1 MPVCLYTRAMDQ
13 SSFSPGTPL
22 AALPGVGE
30 ARAARLTK
38 LGLRTAKDALL
49 HFPRGYK
56 DFSGTHSWHDLE
68 AGRHAA
74 LAGDVIDLSSRTTA
88 GGRSMVSMLVQC
100 AGGSIRAIWF
110 NLPFLAKKYAVGM
123 RVIVAGPPRRN
134 GTTWEFSH
142 PDVRVLDEGEA
153 AEGAEWLAV
162 YPLSAG
168 VQQSHV
174 RVAVQAVLDHVVDGL
189 PEAFSD
195 DVRAARGLL
204 TIQEAFRGIH
214 KPAGREMLAAARRR
228 LAYADHLIV
237 QLLLREDRREK
248 ERRQAAPAIVVDAR
262 LDARIRARFP
272 FAFTAAQEQAVA
284 DIVGDLAATR
294 PMHRLLQGEV
304 GSGKTAV
311 AIYAML
317 AAIANRPADTT
328 DDDPCGRYQAALLAP
343 TELLARQHHRSL
355 SKWLTDNNARNKTQ
369 VELLV
374 GGLPAAARR
383 EVLGHIES
391 GAASVVIGTHALLAE
406 SVQFRRLALVV
417 IDEQQRFGVE
427 QRFVMQSGKADPHTL
442 IMTATPIP
450 RTLAHGLY
458 GDLDISEIRQQ
469 PAGRQAVT
477 TYHVLPDTLDQWW
490 DFYGK
495 KLRDGRQGYVVV
507 PVIEDSERGVQSI
520 ASAYEE
526 LANGPLEAFR
536 LGLVHGRMPP
546 GLQNA
551 VLEDFAA
558 GKLDVLVATPV
569 IEVGIDVPQATI
581 MTILDADCFGLAQ
594 LHQLRGRVARGAVPG
609 LCGVATER
617 LDDRARGRI
626 EAFVSTGD
634 GFALAALDHRLRGSG
649 RLFGTR
655 QSGRSGTEFKFTQR
669 AVAAPDDAP
678 DDDATQIPFDEEAII
693 DKARADAI
701 ALLDHDPTLTL
712 PEHARLRDLVDQR
725 RREQLA
731 QGGCHG
737 AVG

>member
-1 MPVCLYTRAMDQ
+1 MDR
-13 SSFSPGTPL
+13 SSYSPSTPL

-30 ARAARLTK
+30 ARAARLVK

-49 HFPRGYK
+49 HFPRSYK
-56 DFSGTHSWHDLE
+56 DFSGAHAWGDLE

-74 LAGDVIDLSSRTTA
+74 LSGAVVDLSSRTTA

-100 AGGSIRAIWF
+100 DGGSIRAVWF
-110 NLPFLAKKYAVGM
+110 NLPFLAKKYAAGM
-123 RVIVAGPPRRN
+123 RVIVAGTPRRN
-134 GTTWEFSH
+134 GMTWEFSH

-153 AEGAEWLAV
+153 AEGAEWLAI
-162 YPLSAG
+162 YPLTAG

-174 RVAVQAVLDHVVDGL
+174 RVAVQAALDHVVAGL

-195 DVRAARGLL
+195 EARRGRGLL
-204 TIQEAFRGIH
+204 TIQEAFRGLH
-214 KPAGREMLAAARRR
+214 KPAGREMLDAARRR
-228 LAYADHLIV
+228 LAYADHLVV

-248 ERRQAAPAIVVDAR
+248 ERRQAAPAITVDSR

-272 FAFTAAQEQAVA
+272 FSFTAAQEQAVA
-284 DIVGDLAATR
+284 DIVGDVAATR

-311 AIYAML
+311 AVYSML
-317 AAIANRPADTT
+317 ATVANKPPNAAE
-328 DDDPCGRYQAALLAP
+328 DDPRDRYQAALLAP

-355 SKWLTDNNARNKTQ
+355 SRWLADNNARNKTQ

-374 GGLPAAARR
+374 GGLPAAAKR
-383 EVLGHIES
+383 EVLGRILS
-391 GAASVVIGTHALLAE
+391 GEASVVIGTHALLADT
-406 SVQFRRLALVV
+406 VQFRHLALVV

-477 TYHVLPDTLDQWW
+477 TYHVLPDTLAQWW
-490 DFYGK
+490 DFYSK

-520 ASAYEE
+520 ASAFEE

-536 LGLVHGRMPP
+536 LGLVHGRMQPT
-546 GLQNA
+546 LQNA

-609 LCGVATER
+609 LCGVVTDR
-617 LDDRARGRI
+617 LDDRAFARI
-626 EAFVSTGD
+626 EAFVTTAD

-669 AVAAPDDAP
+669 SVAAPEEPLADDAS
-678 DDDATQIPFDEEAII
+678 TIPFDEDAII
-693 DKARADAI
+693 DAARTDAI
-701 ALLDHDPTLTL
+701 AFLDRDPTLAL
-712 PEHARLRDLVDQR
+712 PEHSRLRDLVDQR
-725 RREQLA
+725 RREQQT
-731 QGGCHG
+731 QGGHHG

>member
-1 MPVCLYTRAMDQ
+1 MEPSLSY
-13 SSFSPGTPL
+13 SPGTPL
-22 AALPGVGE
+22 VALPGVGE
-30 ARAARLTK
+30 ARAARLAK
-38 LGLRTAKDALL
+38 LGLRTAKDVLL

-56 DFSGTHSWHDLE
+56 DFSGTHAWDDLE

-74 LAGDVIDLSSRTTA
+74 LSGEVVDLSSRTTA
-88 GGRSMVSMLVQC
+88 GGRSMVSMLVRC
-100 AGGSIRAIWF
+100 TGGSIRAVWF

-123 RVIVAGPPRRN
+123 RVIVAGAPRRN
-134 GTTWEFSH
+134 GTAWEFSH
-142 PDVRVLDEGEA
+142 PDVRILEEGETEEA
-153 AEGAEWLAV
+153 AEWLAI
-162 YPLSAG
+162 YPLTAG

-174 RVAVQAVLDHVVDGL
+174 RVAVQAALDHVVDGL

-195 DVRAARGLL
+195 EVRRVRGLL

-214 KPAGREMLAAARRR
+214 RPAGREMLDAARRR

-248 ERRQAAPAIVVDAR
+248 ERRQAAPAITVDSR

-272 FAFTAAQEQAVA
+272 FAFTAAQEEAVA
-284 DIVGDLAATR
+284 DIVNDVAATR

-311 AIYAML
+311 AVYAIL
-317 AAIANRPADTT
+317 AAVANRPSDATE
-328 DDDPCGRYQAALLAP
+328 DDPYGRYQAALLAP
-343 TELLARQHHRSL
+343 TELLSRQHHRSL
-355 SKWLTDNNARNKTQ
+355 SKWLTDNNARNKTR

-374 GGLPAAARR
+374 GGMPAAAKR
-383 EVLGHIES
+383 EVLGRIES
-391 GAASVVIGTHALLAE
+391 GEASVVIGTHALLAE
-406 SVQFRRLALVV
+406 TVQFRRLALVV

-477 TYHVLPDTLDQWW
+477 TYHVLPDTLSQWW
-490 DFYGK
+490 DFFGK

-581 MTILDADCFGLAQ
+581 MTVLDADCFGLAQ

-609 LCGVATER
+609 LCGVVTDR
-617 LDDRARGRI
+617 LDERSRGRI
-626 EAFVSTGD
+626 EAFVATAD
-634 GFALAALDHRLRGSG
+634 GFALAALDQRLRGSG
-649 RLFGTR
+649 RLFGTL

-669 AVAAPDDAP
+669 AVAAPDQPPADEA
-678 DDDATQIPFDEEAII
+678 AAIPFDEDAVI
-693 DKARADAI
+693 DAARADAI
-701 ALLDHDPTLTL
+701 ALLDRDPGLTL
-712 PEHARLRDLVDQR
+712 PEHVRLRDLVDQR
-725 RREQLA
+725 RREQQA
-731 QGGCHG
+731 QGGHHG